1 MHGDAKVI
9 EQLNAA
15 LASELTA
22 IVQYMVQSEIC
33 NNWGYARLGA
43 RTKQRAIEEMHH
55 AEGFIERIVFFDAVP
70 KVDIALIPKI
80 GASVQKHLADDL
92 KDELDAVRQ
101 YNAALKICVG
111 ASDNGTRDLFEKVL
125 KDEERHVDF
134 LESQLH
140 AIEEMGIGNYL
151 AEQLS
156 AEK

>member
-22 IVQYMVQSEIC
+22 IVQYMVQAETC
-33 NNWGYARLGA
+33 QNWGYARLGD
-43 RTKQRAIEEMHH
+43 RTKQRAIEEMRH

-70 KVDIALIPKI
+70 KVEVALVPKI
-80 GASVQKHLADDL
+80 SASVQKHLEDDL

-101 YNAALKICVG
+101 YNAAVNICVA
-111 ASDNGTRDLFEKVL
+111 ASDDGSRDLFEKVL

-140 AIEEMGIGNYL
+140 AIGEMGIGPYL